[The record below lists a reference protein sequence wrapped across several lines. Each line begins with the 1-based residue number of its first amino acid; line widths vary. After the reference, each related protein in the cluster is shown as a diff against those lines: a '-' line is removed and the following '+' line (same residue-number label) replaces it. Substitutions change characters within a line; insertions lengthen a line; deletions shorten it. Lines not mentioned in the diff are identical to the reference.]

1 MLSAVIRSTH
11 SYPACPL
18 GRRTGIPEVC
28 PSRSSRTMEGF
39 SQCSSAYTGYGPN
52 CLQLLLLRRTSQPR
66 KSGALDH
73 SRAFETPCGKVSAKG
88 IPLITQGVRLYLHLA
103 NCGNESR
110 RVMSVLCQQADIP
123 SFRMKSLRG
132 QAAAT
137 VLLLRLSLE
146 SQTPIL
152 SSIYG
157 ILDTVGETISM
168 NLSYDSAGT

>member
-73 SRAFETPCGKVSAKG
+73 SRAFQTPCGKVSARG
-88 IPLITQGVRLYLHLA
+88 IPLIAQGVRLYLHLV
-103 NCGNESR
+103 NCGNERR

-137 VLLLRLSLE
+137 LPLLRLFLE
-146 SQTPIL
+146 SQPPIF
-152 SSIYG
+152 
-157 ILDTVGETISM
+157 
-168 NLSYDSAGT
+168 